1 VPTLSETVRAHCAQV
16 AEHARHVR
24 VDLDRLGA
32 VAPGP
37 EPALDPQR
45 HFLDGTKEEV
55 AAYLVQLTAINFG
68 SGWFP
73 TLRKRI
79 VDGRPVSGYFT
90 VAMGLTQRF
99 RAKGPFTND
108 ELRAMSTEEI
118 AATLGQ
124 TPANELMALYAQAL
138 RQLGHFL
145 RDRAPLQLAT
155 QAKTAQE
162 LAQTVT
168 RMSMWNDTGFYKR
181 AQILPNDLALG
192 GVVTFPD
199 LDSLTIFADNLVPH
213 VLRCDGVLVY
223 DDALAEVIDAE
234 QPLTD
239 ARMEREIR
247 ACAVHAST
255 QIAKELGVPER
266 TLDMML
272 WNRGQEPE
280 YKARPRHRTRT
291 VFY

>member
-1 VPTLSETVRAHCAQV
+1 MPTLSEEVRAHCAQV
-16 AEHARHVR
+16 AAQAQHVR
-24 VDLDRLGA
+24 IDLDRLGS

-37 EPALDPQR
+37 EPSLDPQR
-45 HFLDGTKEEV
+45 HFLDGTKDEV

-73 TLRKRI
+73 TLRKRM

-99 RAKGPFTND
+99 RAQGPFTND
-108 ELRAMSTEEI
+108 ELRTVTTETI

-145 RDRAPLQLAT
+145 EDRTPLQLAEAT
-155 QAKTAQE
+155 TAQE
-162 LAQTVT
+162 LARAVT
-168 RMSMWNDTGFYKR
+168 RMSMWNDVGFHKR

-192 GVVTFPD
+192 GVATYPD
-199 LDSLTIFADNLVPH
+199 LDTLTIFADNLVPH

-223 DDALAEVIDAE
+223 DDALAAIVDAE
-234 QPLTD
+234 RPLTN

-255 QIAKELGVPER
+255 EIAQHLQIPER
-266 TLDMML
+266 TLDNSL